1 MTYQIIYSS
10 EATAAMSV
18 SDLERI
24 LADARSGN
32 EAREVTGVLL
42 YVDGVFLQILEGNK
56 DTVLG
61 LMRHIAADSRH
72 AAVKVFHEA
81 EVDEPMF
88 GNWRMAFLSATPEQM
103 ALWAGLE
110 GAASLE
116 AILEDVR
123 RSPQRVSHVAAN
135 ILKALAA

>member
-1 MTYQIIYSS
+1 
-10 EATAAMSV
+10 MSV

-32 EAREVTGVLL
+32 EAREVTGVLV
-42 YVDGVFLQILEGNK
+42 YVDGVFLQILEGNE
-56 DTVLG
+56 DTVRE

-103 ALWAGLE
+103 AVWAGLE
-110 GAASLE
+110 GTASLE
-116 AILEDVR
+116 AILEEVR
-123 RSPQRVSHVAAN
+123 RSPQWVARVAAN
-135 ILKALAA
+135 ILKTLAA

>member
-32 EAREVTGVLL
+32 AARGVTGALV
-42 YVDGVFLQILEGNK
+42 YVEGVFLQILEGK
-56 DTVLG
+56 EATVRE

-72 AAVKVFHEA
+72 GAVKVFHEA
-81 EVDEPMF
+81 EVDEPLF

-103 ALWAGLE
+103 ATWAGLD
-110 GAASLE
+110 GAASVEVLLE
-116 AILEDVR
+116 EVR
-123 RSPQRVSHVAAN
+123 RSPQRVAQVVAN
-135 ILKALAA
+135 LLKALAA

>member
-32 EAREVTGVLL
+32 AARGITGALL
-42 YVDGVFLQILEGNK
+42 YVDGVFLQILEGNE
-56 DTVLG
+56 DTVRE
-61 LMRHIAADSRH
+61 LMRHIAADTRH
-72 AAVKVFHEA
+72 GAVKVFHEA
-81 EVDEPMF
+81 AVEEPMF

-103 ALWAGLE
+103 AVWAGLE

-116 AILEDVR
+116 AILEDIR
-123 RSPQRVSHVAAN
+123 RSPQRVSRVAAN